1 MSDLTEAERMFMSGA
16 GFGRGGGGGSAGQGP
31 MGNAPMRM
39 DGKGNLSR
47 GAGAKPGFGGMDRTN
62 PAMQG
67 RRVKIEGLTEELT
80 DEMVCRNFRKF
91 GVVDD
96 WKRSGSVG

>member
-16 GFGRGGGGGSAGQGP
+16 GFGRGGGSAGPGP
-31 MGNAPMRM
+31 LRM

-67 RRVKIEGLTEELT
+67 RRVRIEGLTEELT